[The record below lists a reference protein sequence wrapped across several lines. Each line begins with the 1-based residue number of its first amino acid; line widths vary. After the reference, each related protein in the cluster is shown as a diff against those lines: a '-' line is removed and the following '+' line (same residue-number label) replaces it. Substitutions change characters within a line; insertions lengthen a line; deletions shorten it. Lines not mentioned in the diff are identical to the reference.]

1 MAREK
6 NFSRYTGERVFTD
19 PRKAAAHV
27 RELMASGGQ
36 VYGTRNAM
44 SAIGVQPHHFVADRD
59 EQSKRMPDAEAKTLA
74 KQMSRVQPNPDQVYA
89 PTSTIN
95 PSDPR
100 TRTASYYS
108 QTQTLVVQWGDGG
121 TAYAYYDVTPQEW
134 DAFQQVDSPGRFIN
148 AVLNSHNYGPIS
160 GD

>member
-6 NFSRYTGERVFTD
+6 HYSRGEQVFTD
-19 PRKAAAHV
+19 PRKAAAKI
-27 RELMASGGQ
+27 RGLMAQGAQ

-44 SAIGVQPHHFVADRD
+44 SQVGIQPHHFVADRD
-59 EQSKRMPDAEAKTLA
+59 ETSKKMPDAEAQTLA
-74 KQMSRVQPNPDQVYA
+74 KQMAKVQPDPDQVKA
-89 PTSTIN
+89 PTKTSN

-100 TRTASYYS
+100 TAAASYYS

-134 DAFQQVDSPGRFIN
+134 DAFTKVDSPGRFIN
-148 AVLNSHNYGPIS
+148 AVLNNHNYGPIK
-160 GD
+160 GN